1 MMRGMHSN
9 STELPLTRNMPFSS
23 KSVPTR
29 HQPRNMTGIYLGLEG
44 NIKPPQQKFSGVIP
58 PLARGRGMTRI
69 RTPTEH
75 RRYRKVE
82 QLRIKEE
89 KRGFVG
95 QPLKRKNTVISP
107 DFPEPFHQQPSQ
119 TQSLTSPR
127 AKQWGPAKHAD
138 RTEFFDLIRT
148 NPRNYTVVVNNGVT
162 RSENLS
168 GLMSF
173 AVNGDETKV
182 AWPEMLA
189 DEVHRISTRDDED
202 VTGLEEC
209 FKKVCKGNVESIYS
223 LLPYRKQNQREQYST
238 GFQVRS
244 YRNPNRAEIMA
255 DFNNMSRRPRTVPA
269 NRPMVPSPYFFKYY
283 NGPYN
288 KGKEADR
295 EKPSTASQFENQ
307 FSTLNGTSKII
318 AAPGAG
324 LLSRSLKSR
333 SAAWSEG
340 DLKLHTKLHT
350 HPAGTPSEHIDDDT
364 DIRDTYLSGRQV
376 QRSMTVNS
384 AEQPII
390 PEGQSAEV
398 KDTKGEG
405 SEKPE
410 TTKEEVSSHLPED
423 SEENK
428 QEIISASIRTTERDS
443 TEPSSGADGT
453 QQGEINTTS
462 ENVANM
468 DTIDNSNLSAE
479 QKAANRKGDE
489 FVFGVADEHGKQGEV
504 EIDTADQEDAEQA
517 ALKGNVRKASIS
529 EKVEKSRVSQAYIES
544 IKENAEQR
552 KKDLEKM
559 LDEHAELVQEI
570 SRVASSDNISAEDR
584 DQ

>member
-1 MMRGMHSN
+1 MMRGIHHSS

-23 KSVPTR
+23 KSMPTR

-95 QPLKRKNTVISP
+95 QPLKSGKRTGSAVSAMSERLGSAKDVERKNTVISP
-107 DFPEPFHQQPSQ
+107 DFPEPFQQQPSQ
-119 TQSLTSPR
+119 TQPLTSPR

-138 RTEFFDLIRT
+138 RSEFFDLIRT

-189 DEVHRISTRDDED
+189 DEVHRISTKDEED

-269 NRPMVPSPYFFKYY
+269 NRPIVPSPYFFKYY

-288 KGKEADR
+288 KAKEIDR
-295 EKPSTASQFENQ
+295 EKPSTAVQFENQ

-324 LLSRSLKSR
+324 VLSRSLKSR

-340 DLKLHTKLHT
+340 DLKLHAKLH
-350 HPAGTPSEHIDDDT
+350 GTPSEHIDDDT
-364 DIRDTYLSGRQV
+364 DIRELCLSMQ
-376 QRSMTVNS
+376 QLRSVPSLTSSPRANPG
-384 AEQPII
+384 ADL
-390 PEGQSAEV
+390 G
-398 KDTKGEG
+398 
-405 SEKPE
+405 E
-410 TTKEEVSSHLPED
+410 TTQPYG
-423 SEENK
+423 
-428 QEIISASIRTTERDS
+428 I
-443 TEPSSGADGT
+443 
-453 QQGEINTTS
+453 
-462 ENVANM
+462 
-468 DTIDNSNLSAE
+468 
-479 QKAANRKGDE
+479 
-489 FVFGVADEHGKQGEV
+489 
-504 EIDTADQEDAEQA
+504 
-517 ALKGNVRKASIS
+517 
-529 EKVEKSRVSQAYIES
+529 
-544 IKENAEQR
+544 
-552 KKDLEKM
+552 
-559 LDEHAELVQEI
+559 
-570 SRVASSDNISAEDR
+570 
-584 DQ
+584 

>member
-1 MMRGMHSN
+1 MGAFYSASGKR
-9 STELPLTRNMPFSS
+9 
-23 KSVPTR
+23 
-29 HQPRNMTGIYLGLEG
+29 TGSAVSAVSERLGSARDEKLFF
-44 NIKPPQQKFSGVIP
+44 PQ
-58 PLARGRGMTRI
+58 
-69 RTPTEH
+69 
-75 RRYRKVE
+75 
-82 QLRIKEE
+82 
-89 KRGFVG
+89 
-95 QPLKRKNTVISP
+95 RKNTVISP
-107 DFPEPFHQQPSQ
+107 DFPEPFHQQSSQ

-202 VTGLEEC
+202 ITGLEEC
-209 FKKVCKGNVESIYS
+209 FKKVCKSNVESINS

-269 NRPMVPSPYFFKYY
+269 NRPIVPSPYFFKYY

-324 LLSRSLKSR
+324 VLSRSLKSR
-333 SAAWSEG
+333 SAAWSEN

-364 DIRDTYLSGRQV
+364 DIRDTYLSGRQLP
-376 QRSMTVNS
+376 RPMTVNS
-384 AEQPII
+384 AEQPSI
-390 PEGQSAEV
+390 PEGQSSEV
-398 KDTKGEG
+398 KITKGEG
-405 SEKPE
+405 SDQPE
-410 TTKEEVSSHLPED
+410 TTKETVSSHFPEE

-428 QEIISASIRTTERDS
+428 HQEIISASIRTTERDS

-453 QQGEINTTS
+453 QPGEINTTS
-462 ENVANM
+462 ANLTNM
-468 DTIDNSNLSAE
+468 DTIDNSSLSAE

-504 EIDTADQEDAEQA
+504 EIDTADQEDAEQGSVTNCYSHPVTIQVSSKI
-517 ALKGNVRKASIS
+517 LRNYIS
-529 EKVEKSRVSQAYIES
+529 
-544 IKENAEQR
+544 
-552 KKDLEKM
+552 
-559 LDEHAELVQEI
+559 
-570 SRVASSDNISAEDR
+570 NIHL
-584 DQ
+584 